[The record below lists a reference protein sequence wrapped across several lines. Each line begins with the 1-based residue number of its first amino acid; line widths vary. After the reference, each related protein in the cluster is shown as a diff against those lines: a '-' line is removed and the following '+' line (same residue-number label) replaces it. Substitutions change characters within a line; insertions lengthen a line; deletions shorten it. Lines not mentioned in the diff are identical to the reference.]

1 MNNNKIVL
9 VVAAHADDEVLG
21 CGGTIINHTRN
32 GDKVHTIFM
41 ADGVSSRSKEFKENL
56 KLRKDSSKLAQ
67 SILGISSTHY
77 IDLADNR
84 MDSVPTLDIVQKLE
98 PIIDEIKPSIIYT
111 HHPCDLNIDHQLTHT
126 AVMTAC
132 RPIPSNSVREIY
144 GFEVLSSTEWSISK
158 HSSFKPT
165 FFVNISSHMSQKL
178 KAVKAYEDEMCDPPH
193 SRNIKHVEI
202 LAQHR
207 GFSVGVDMAEAF
219 EVYRIIN

>member
-21 CGGTIINHTRN
+21 CGGTIINHTSN

-84 MDSVPTLDIVQKLE
+84 MDSIPTLDIVQKLE

-132 RPIPSNSVREIY
+132 RPIPNIVFVKYMVLKYYRVPSGQFQNIHLSNQHFLLTSLVIC
-144 GFEVLSSTEWSISK
+144 
-158 HSSFKPT
+158 
-165 FFVNISSHMSQKL
+165 L
-178 KAVKAYEDEMCDPPH
+178 K
-193 SRNIKHVEI
+193 S
-202 LAQHR
+202 
-207 GFSVGVDMAEAF
+207 
-219 EVYRIIN
+219 